1 MFLITVCLSGILHKN
16 WFFCIPWVREGKET
30 RQIRSNLRTQQMK
43 DEIRF
48 RILQGWRKGSCWAP
62 WCASWWSSWLK
73 VLIDKQGDLT
83 SILHI
88 TLKKGIWR
96 ADDCPRSAVRS
107 GEFRPGIQR
116 SWVLA
121 GPHPLKGLQG
131 THLLTCLSLT
141 ASPENDDGRLSI
153 GSL

>member
-1 MFLITVCLSGILHKN
+1 
-16 WFFCIPWVREGKET
+16 
-30 RQIRSNLRTQQMK
+30 MK

-96 ADDCPRSAVRS
+96 ADDCPSSAVRS
-107 GEFRPGIQR
+107 G
-116 SWVLA
+116 WVLA
-121 GPHPLKGLQG
+121 RHSEELGVSWSSPTERASGDTF
-131 THLLTCLSLT
+131 THLSESHCISREWWWQTEHWIALMLRSGAIPSLDQIFWVSDFV
-141 ASPENDDGRLSI
+141 ASV
-153 GSL
+153 GSMKGD